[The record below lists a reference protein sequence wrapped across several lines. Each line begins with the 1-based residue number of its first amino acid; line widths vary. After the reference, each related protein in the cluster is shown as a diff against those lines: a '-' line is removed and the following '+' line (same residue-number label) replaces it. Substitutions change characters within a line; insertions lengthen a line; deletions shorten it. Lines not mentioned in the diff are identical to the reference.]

1 MAVTIKPVLGSARL
15 HVSGDLE
22 TVLTVPFDDDDR
34 FLLGVSDGTLLL
46 GTYDD
51 ELQCTWE
58 VAREGAGSVRVE
70 ARGVYVDTS
79 VEWVTTSLYDA
90 NVVEPHQPQP
100 LPLFPDLDRRA
111 A

>member
-1 MAVTIKPVLGSARL
+1 MAVTIKPLPGSPRL

-34 FLLGVSDGTLLL
+34 FLLGLSDGTLLL

-51 ELQCTWE
+51 ELRCSWE
-58 VAREGAGSVRVE
+58 VAREGIGSVRVE
-70 ARGVYVDTS
+70 ARGVYVNTS
-79 VEWVTTSLYDA
+79 VEWVTASLYDA

-100 LPLFPDLDRRA
+100 LPLFPDLDRRVA
-111 A
+111 